1 MIDRLGENSF
11 GLEIQCHVRVPVNRQ
26 QLITTVSSG
35 DLLDL
40 TYISRLYIFN
50 YKFYSYID
58 GSFFWQ
64 FAQIS
69 FFLKNLSQKKNQEK
83 NTKIVSFY
91 FKIFN
96 FNFNFFKFY
105 TLFFLSSLN
114 FIQLKRKY
122 HHYKPTV
129 DKSRNSSED
138 QSREFTN
145 RTSQRPKLKKHK

>member
-1 MIDRLGENSF
+1 MERWLIDRLGENSF

-96 FNFNFFKFY
+96 FNFNFFKFD
-105 TLFFLSSLN
+105 TLFFCHLWISFNLN
-114 FIQLKRKY
+114 GSTII
-122 HHYKPTV
+122 
-129 DKSRNSSED
+129 
-138 QSREFTN
+138 
-145 RTSQRPKLKKHK
+145 TSQQSTRVATLPKTKAESSQIEHPRDPS